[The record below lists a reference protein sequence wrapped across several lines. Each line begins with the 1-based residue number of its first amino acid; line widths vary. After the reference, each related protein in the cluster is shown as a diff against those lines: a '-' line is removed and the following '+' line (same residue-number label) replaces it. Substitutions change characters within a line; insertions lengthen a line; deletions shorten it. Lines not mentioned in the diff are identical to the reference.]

1 MRFRMLVGIAFVL
14 NLVLSNVCLVGSAY
28 AATPG
33 SGGARELLS
42 REIPMS
48 FNVVTC
54 AWVKTDEGWQPA
66 EGSPCAS
73 GKCIKKAPSDTP
85 CLFPGVATRV
95 PAHFP
100 APLPADATLAIE
112 RSLPLPAPDERPP
125 PYPGFASTVLR
136 M

>member
-1 MRFRMLVGIAFVL
+1 MGIRGFICLAFVL

-33 SGGARELLS
+33 SGATQELLS
-42 REIPMS
+42 REVPMS

-54 AWVKTDEGWQPA
+54 AWVKTDDGWQPA

-73 GKCIKKAPSDTP
+73 GNCLKKNPPDTR
-85 CLFPGVATRV
+85 CLFAAVAPHV
-95 PAHFP
+95 PAQLP
-100 APLPADATLAIE
+100 IPLPVHVDAAFN
-112 RSLPLPAPDERPP
+112 RPLNPPSAHESPP
-125 PYPGFASTVLR
+125 PYPGLASTVLR

>member
-1 MRFRMLVGIAFVL
+1 MNFRAFVCLAFVL

-33 SGGARELLS
+33 SGATQELLS
-42 REIPMS
+42 REVPMS

-54 AWVKTDEGWQPA
+54 AWVKTDDGWEPA
-66 EGSPCAS
+66 AGSPCAS
-73 GKCIKKAPSDTP
+73 GNCIKKNPPDTR
-85 CLFPGVATRV
+85 CLFGAVAPQA
-95 PAHFP
+95 PAQ
-100 APLPADATLAIE
+100 LPA
-112 RSLPLPAPDERPP
+112 SLPAYAQSAFDLPPPLPAPKGSPP

>member
-1 MRFRMLVGIAFVL
+1 MGIRAFVGLAFIL
-14 NLVLSNVCLVGSAY
+14 NLVLSNVCLIGSAY

-33 SGGARELLS
+33 SGATQELLS

-54 AWVKTDEGWQPA
+54 SWVKTEDGWEPA
-66 EGSPCAS
+66 AGSPCAS
-73 GKCIKKAPSDTP
+73 GNCIKQSPPDTRCLLAAVAPH
-85 CLFPGVATRV
+85 V
-95 PAHFP
+95 PAQ
-100 APLPADATLAIE
+100 LPAALPGYVAFAFE
-112 RSLPLPAPDERPP
+112 RPLPAPAPDESPP

>member
-1 MRFRMLVGIAFVL
+1 MGIRGFVCLAFVL

-33 SGGARELLS
+33 SGATQELLS
-42 REIPMS
+42 REVPMS

-54 AWVKTDEGWQPA
+54 AWVKTDDGWQPA

-73 GKCIKKAPSDTP
+73 GNCLKKSPPDTR
-85 CLFPGVATRV
+85 CLFSAIAPHV
-95 PAHFP
+95 PAQLP
-100 APLPADATLAIE
+100 TPLPAYADAAFDRPVST
-112 RSLPLPAPDERPP
+112 PVPDESPP